1 MNAAGAW
8 KFTDGVLLSALIAL
22 ALVVTWAPWKDVAY
36 LAWNIEEQSHILL
49 GVPVA
54 LWLGWVRRDRLRYAP
69 PRRTLLGPLVI
80 AAGWL
85 LSRWG
90 YLNGTEIAWH
100 GGALLVVFGAVLSV
114 VGLEFVKQFAPS
126 FAGLLFLIPVPG
138 RIRHMIAMPLQEIS
152 AKFSEFILMIFEVP
166 VVRAG
171 NVLEIAGHEVAIAE
185 ACNGMRMVAALG
197 LVAFAFIYTVPMR
210 SSVRLFILAISPVV
224 ALVVNVVRLVPTAL
238 LYGYSDKH
246 TADVFHDLSGW
257 GVLVL
262 ALGILWAVIAIL
274 RWIEVPIAPYA
285 VAED

>member
-1 MNAAGAW
+1 MNAAGSW
-8 KFTDGVLLSALIAL
+8 KFSDGMLLSALIAL
-22 ALVVTWAPWKDVAY
+22 ALAVTWAPWKDVAY

-80 AAGWL
+80 GLGWL

-114 VGLEFVKQFAPS
+114 VGLEFVRQFAPS

-152 AKFSEFILMIFEVP
+152 AKFSEFILVIFEVP
-166 VVRAG
+166 VARAG

-185 ACNGMRMVAALG
+185 ACNGMRMVAALA

-210 SSVRLFILAISPVV
+210 SSVRLLILAISPLV

-262 ALGILWAVIAIL
+262 ALGILWGFMAIL